1 MFRREEDDFDGN
13 VMASDSPVAYAL
25 DFDGVVCDSVGE
37 SSHTALRAAARL
49 WPQLNITEPY
59 DESYLS
65 ALRKVRPVVETGY
78 ENVLLGRLVYECPI
92 ESVNE
97 DFIEPVLNDWTDIRD
112 SALEDWNVSKEE
124 LIDIF
129 GSTRDEWIESNVD
142 SWVDA
147 NRM

>member
-1 MFRREEDDFDGN
+1 
-13 VMASDSPVAYAL
+13 MAADSSVVYAL

-37 SSHTALRAAARL
+37 SSQTALRAAARL

-59 DESYLS
+59 EESYLS
-65 ALRKVRPVVETGY
+65 ALRNVRPVVETGY
-78 ENVLLGRLVYECPI
+78 ENVLLGRLVCECAK
-92 ESVNE
+92 ESLNSE
-97 DFIEPVLNDWTDIRD
+97 FIEPVLSDWPAIRD
-112 SALEDWNVSKEE
+112 SLIEKWDVSKER

-129 GSTRDEWIESNVD
+129 GSVRDEWIESDID